1 MREND
6 HCNSKCDL
14 VVLKCFIVMERSN
27 GSYSMMLCIFLV
39 NARYR
44 NCCDELVI
52 ALHALPTS
60 EMLEVV
66 YSEYSALH

>member
-1 MREND
+1 
-6 HCNSKCDL
+6 
-14 VVLKCFIVMERSN
+14 
-27 GSYSMMLCIFLV
+27 MMLCIFLV

-60 EMLEVV
+60 EMLEVI